1 MIRRYT
7 IMAGALVVL
16 LAVVILL
23 RPQAQGVDI
32 LISLK
37 ELNQEIA
44 PAALSC
50 PEWSYPAGST
60 PLCRLE
66 GPGGI
71 TNVEVIIGESGIE
84 FANVESAERSLDA
97 VANSK

>member
-1 MIRRYT
+1 
-7 IMAGALVVL
+7 MAAALVVL

-37 ELNQEIA
+37 ELNQKIA

-60 PLCRLE
+60 PVCRLE
-66 GPGGI
+66 GPAGI
-71 TNVEVIIGESGIE
+71 TNVQVIVSESGIE
-84 FANVESAERSLDA
+84 FANVESAEQSLDV
-97 VANSK
+97 VAGSK